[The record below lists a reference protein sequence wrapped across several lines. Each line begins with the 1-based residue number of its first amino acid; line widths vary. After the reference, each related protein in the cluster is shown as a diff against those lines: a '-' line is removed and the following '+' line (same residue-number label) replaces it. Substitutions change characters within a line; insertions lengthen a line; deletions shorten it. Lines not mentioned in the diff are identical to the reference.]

1 MQHAQR
7 GAAALTVI
15 GAILLVVG
23 GLAIAMAPQIMN
35 SAEIGTLRIIGGV
48 AAGLGAILLGV
59 GLTKKK

>member
-1 MQHAQR
+1 MQHAER

-35 SAEIGTLRIIGGV
+35 SAEMDAVSKDLS
-48 AAGLGAILLGV
+48 AYCPNLA
-59 GLTKKK
+59 